1 MTPRQK
7 MIWEIRTRYGL
18 DSPRVFRAMQKVARE
33 KFIPLQYHSM
43 AYMDNALPIGF
54 GQTISQPYTV
64 AFMTKLVHR
73 AKRRTKELASKKERT
88 KVLEIGTPLDSLRHP
103 TGRAGNKPFN
113 LISDTKYETK
123 GHGRVLEIGTGSGY
137 QAAVLSELFDK
148 VYSIEVIAQLARRAR
163 RTLKS
168 LGFENVKIKV
178 GNGEYGWAKYAPYDA
193 ILLTAGVEQV
203 PRALFEQLKVGGVL
217 VAPIRGVMTRYTK
230 LSRPKE
236 DELLVH
242 KSKFT
247 KETFDRF
254 DFVPFVKN

>member
-33 KFIPLQYHSM
+33 KFIPLQYRPM
-43 AYMDNALPIGF
+43 AYLDNALPIGF

-64 AFMTKLVHR
+64 AFMTALAHREKRKVH
-73 AKRRTKELASKKERT
+73 KTKYEDKRTKL
-88 KVLEIGTPLDSLRHP
+88 LEIGTPLRRGFA
-103 TGRAGNKPFN
+103 GRAENEGLGTIPDLDK
-113 LISDTKYETK
+113 SARGGK
-123 GHGRVLEIGTGSGY
+123 VLEIGTGSGY

-148 VYSIEVIAQLARRAR
+148 VYSIEIIPQLARRAR
-163 RTLKS
+163 RTLKR
-168 LGFENVKIKV
+168 LGYKNVMVKL
-178 GNGEYGWAKYAPYDA
+178 GSGEFGWAKYALYDA

-217 VAPIRGVMTRYTK
+217 VAPIKGIMTRYTK
-230 LSRPKE
+230 QSRPK
-236 DELLVH
+236 DDGSGAH
-242 KSKFT
+242 KSKFI

-254 DFVPFVKN
+254 DFVPFVREKIK